1 MFHEG
6 IIIMK
11 INEDRQILKFCYS
24 FILSCRRALQYSVLA
39 AVSGAVT
46 MYGLLLIIAIIVI
59 LALSISLYQK
69 STNAIC
75 LSRKRLD
82 GKTVIVTGGTAGMGL
97 QMAIDL
103 AHRGA
108 RVIIACPF
116 EDEGTNARKQIIEE
130 TENNN
135 VVFLNLDLASL
146 ESVRK
151 FAANIIKTEDRLD
164 ILINNAG
171 VGTPG
176 DFLTP
181 DGMNFTMQVNYYGTF
196 LLTLLLL
203 PLLKKTGKQGEP
215 SRILTTASFLH
226 MYGQVDI
233 KNLNRTNYWNVVQI
247 YGNSKIC
254 LIMFANEL
262 TKRLKGSNVVI
273 NNIDPGAVG
282 TRIFDSTTKLLGLI
296 LTTACILFFKTPWQ
310 GAQTALHVALD
321 KKAGEVSGKYFK
333 NCEISWTVRRAQCE
347 KTASAL
353 WEDSVRLVNLTEDEL
368 DQCFK
373 SL

>member
-1 MFHEG
+1 
-6 IIIMK
+6 
-11 INEDRQILKFCYS
+11 
-24 FILSCRRALQYSVLA
+24 
-39 AVSGAVT
+39 

-59 LALSISLYQK
+59 IALSISLYQK

-75 LSRKRLD
+75 LSRKRLE

-97 QMAIDL
+97 HMATDL

-108 RVIIACPF
+108 RVIVACPF
-116 EDEGTNARKQIIEE
+116 DDEGTNARKQIIEE
-130 TENNN
+130 TGNND
-135 VVFLNLDLASL
+135 VVFYNLDLGSL
-146 ESVRK
+146 DSVRK
-151 FAANIIKTEDRLD
+151 FAGKIIKTEDRLD

-171 VGTPG
+171 VGTP
-176 DFLTP
+176 DDYLTP
-181 DGMNFTMQVNYYGTF
+181 DGMIFAMQVNYYGAF

-203 PLLKKTGKQGEP
+203 PLLKKTGKPGEP
-215 SRILTTASFLH
+215 ARILTTASVLH
-226 MYGQVDI
+226 MYGQADI
-233 KNLNRTNYWNVVQI
+233 NNLNRTKYWNVVKI

-254 LIMFANEL
+254 LVLFANEL
-262 TKRLKGSNVVI
+262 TRRLKGSNVVI

-282 TRIFDSTTKLLGLI
+282 TKIFDSTNRILGFI
-296 LTTACILFFKTPWQ
+296 LTTACILFFKTGWQ

-333 NCEISWTVRRAQCE
+333 NCEISWTVSRAQCE

-353 WEDSVRLVNLTEDEL
+353 WEDSVRLVKLSEEEL